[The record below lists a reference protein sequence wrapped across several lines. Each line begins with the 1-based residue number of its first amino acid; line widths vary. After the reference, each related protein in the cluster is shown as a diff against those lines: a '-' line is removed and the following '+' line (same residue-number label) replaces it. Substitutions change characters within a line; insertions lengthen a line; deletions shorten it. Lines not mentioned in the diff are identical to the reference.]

1 MIIYQYIKIYQI
13 PTSRSK
19 DNAFYVMSRR
29 AERSGLP
36 TIYMSVDVY
45 MCIGSR
51 VWGLY
56 YRLYGVNIRILMLKI
71 DLRGEFIT

>member
-1 MIIYQYIKIYQI
+1 
-13 PTSRSK
+13 
-19 DNAFYVMSRR
+19 MSRR

-56 YRLYGVNIRILMLKI
+56 YMLYGVNIRILVLKI
-71 DLRGEFIT
+71 DLRGEFIP